1 MSPLHP
7 RVVALVDGDP
17 EGIGYVNILATAG
30 APNSGIILR
39 WADGQMLEDVIGW
52 IIDADAAACLPTISI
67 DNSPVNVASLV
78 ARLKDEVRAAGGLKK
93 DSSSYEAIAGAIGAN
108 EACCARA
115 RTLLNAITE
124 VAQGIDN
131 PLFVADLDHPT
142 IKVFT
147 P

>member
-1 MSPLHP
+1 
-7 RVVALVDGDP
+7 
-17 EGIGYVNILATAG
+17 
-30 APNSGIILR
+30 
-39 WADGQMLEDVIGW
+39 MLEDVIGW
-52 IIDADAAACLPTISI
+52 IIDADAATCLPTIPI
-67 DNSPVNVASLV
+67 DNLPANVANLV
-78 ARLKDEVRAAGGLKK
+78 ARLKDEVRATGGLKK

-115 RTLLNAITE
+115 RSLLNGITE

-131 PLFVADLDHPT
+131 PLFVADTDHPA

>member
-1 MSPLHP
+1 M
-7 RVVALVDGDP
+7 A
-17 EGIGYVNILATAG
+17 N
-30 APNSGIILR
+30 
-39 WADGQMLEDVIGW
+39 GQMLEDVIGW
-52 IIDADAAACLPTISI
+52 IIDADAVACLPTIPI
-67 DNSPVNVASLV
+67 ENPAANVANLV
-78 ARLKDEVRAAGGLKK
+78 ARLKDEVRAKGGLKK

-115 RTLLNAITE
+115 RSLLNGITE

-131 PLFVADLDHPT
+131 PLFVPDPDHPA